1 MAVLI
6 CKNPNASSVATLAE
20 PHYLVKITHGLGH
33 CASKYYHL
41 EILSPPNCE
50 LFTTAV
56 CALPHLTWHRRVEDD
71 DVIESILRNSFLV
84 NCPWTTDSSVW
95 TRNSRGS
102 MALEMPKNLASSRT
116 PEVTE
121 WRSIEKGVGSMHGS
135 SNYCWWGGGGREQYD
150 IPLGSS

>member
-1 MAVLI
+1 MTCPLSEYSLNGIFVGNITNGSLMAVLI

-84 NCPWTTDSSVW
+84 NCP
-95 TRNSRGS
+95 
-102 MALEMPKNLASSRT
+102 
-116 PEVTE
+116 
-121 WRSIEKGVGSMHGS
+121 
-135 SNYCWWGGGGREQYD
+135 
-150 IPLGSS
+150 